1 MNNGLL
7 SNVPE
12 NPRQERQINLFGG
25 TSKKLAWKSSSLS
38 SSQSSPGPRKKKQKT
53 EKKTGP
59 PPGLTRPVT
68 NRPARPNLDNCD
80 ISGFTP
86 SGTSP
91 AITLWIFVQVFDVF
105 VAEKNAHFYTGPG
118 IFLWWRLPFWTSHP
132 TFRAA
137 VISFDVFTLPHLKFF
152 QRA

>member
-12 NPRQERQINLFGG
+12 NPRQKRQIKLFGG
-25 TSKKLAWKSSSLS
+25 TSKKLAGKVQAQVQANLALAR
-38 SSQSSPGPRKKKQKT
+38 GKKQKT